1 MMRCRH
7 KRVKFLSL
15 LYDDGNIMKLLFKC
29 LDCGLIFVHTKV
41 KA

>member
-1 MMRCRH
+1 MKCLH

-15 LYDDGNIMKLLFKC
+15 VEEDQNTMKLLFEC